1 MTDRKNMFDG
11 AKVKAMIA
19 DMGLTSIE
27 IAQKAGLSRVQM
39 SGYIHG
45 RRNPKRITVQRIAD
59 ALHVKISEIS
69 KYEEEIEVPAVSQN
83 TESTGVSDALTSSVL
98 QFIFSEIVRGVATT
112 SQLEVAKKTGLSHA
126 QINRIVS
133 GKADLS
139 NFPVGAFLRLCP
151 QLINRN
157 ALTSS
162 VQEENVAAWLFRA
175 IGGMNDSEKLML
187 KNVIETTMPRF
198 ACHGDSKNEKP
209 ELCASE
215 CMGNSDSNGE
225 GR

>member
-27 IAQKAGLSRVQM
+27 IAKKAGISREQF
-39 SGYIHG
+39 SNYIHG

-69 KYEEEIEVPAVSQN
+69 GYEEEIEVPAVPQN
-83 TESTGVSDALTSSVL
+83 TESTGSSDALTSSVL

-112 SQLEVAKKTGLSHA
+112 SQAEVAKKTGLSHA

-139 NFPVGAFLRLCP
+139 NFPIGALLRLCP
-151 QLINRN
+151 QLINRG
-157 ALTSS
+157 ALTSF
-162 VQEENVAAWLFRA
+162 QEDVAAWLFRA

-215 CMGNSDSNGE
+215 CAESSDKSNGE
-225 GR
+225 GI

>member
-27 IAQKAGLSRVQM
+27 IAQKAGLSRMQL
-39 SGYIHG
+39 SSYIHG
-45 RRNPKRITVQRIAD
+45 RRNPKRITVQKIAD

-69 KYEEEIEVPAVSQN
+69 GFVDENSA
-83 TESTGVSDALTSSVL
+83 ESTGNLNTTPADSSADEQNILNFVASSL
-98 QFIFSEIVRGVATT
+98 KRARLSE
-112 SQLEVAKKTGLSHA
+112 SQAAIAE
-126 QINRIVS
+126 RIGVS
-133 GKADLS
+133 GSYISRLLSGEADFA
-139 NFPVGAFLRLCP
+139 NFPLLAFLRLCP
-151 QLINRN
+151 QLINRS
-157 ALTSS
+157 ALTSL
-162 VQEENVAAWLFRA
+162 QEEDVAAWLFRA
-175 IGGMNDSEKLML
+175 IGGMTDSEKLML

-198 ACHGDSKNEKP
+198 ACHGDSKNEKS

-215 CMGNSDSNGE
+215 CMGSSDSNGE

>member
-27 IAQKAGLSRVQM
+27 IAKKAGISREQF
-39 SGYIHG
+39 SNYIHG

-69 KYEEEIEVPAVSQN
+69 GYADENSA
-83 TESTGVSDALTSSVL
+83 ESTENLNTTPADSSADEQNILNFVASSLKRARLSESQVAIAERIGVSGSYISRL
-98 QFIFSEIVRGVATT
+98 
-112 SQLEVAKKTGLSHA
+112 LS
-126 QINRIVS
+126 
-133 GKADLS
+133 GEADFA
-139 NFPVGAFLRLCP
+139 NFPLLAFLRLCP
-151 QLINRN
+151 QLINRS
-157 ALTSS
+157 ALTSL
-162 VQEENVAAWLFRA
+162 QEEDVAAWLFRA

-187 KNVIETTMPRF
+187 KQVIETTMPRF

-209 ELCASE
+209 ELCTSE
-215 CMGNSDSNGE
+215 CMGSSDSNGE
-225 GR
+225 GI

>member
-27 IAQKAGLSRVQM
+27 IAKKAGISREQF
-39 SGYIHG
+39 SNYIHG

-59 ALHVKISEIS
+59 ALRVKISEIS
-69 KYEEEIEVPAVSQN
+69 RYEEEIEVPAVPQN
-83 TESTGVSDALTSSVL
+83 TESTGSSDALTSSVL

-139 NFPVGAFLRLCP
+139 NFPIGALLRLCP
-151 QLINRN
+151 QLINRS
-157 ALTSS
+157 ALTL
-162 VQEENVAAWLFRA
+162 VQEEDVAAWLFRA
-175 IGGMNDSEKLML
+175 IGSMTDSEKLML
-187 KNVIETTMPRF
+187 KQVIETTMPRF
-198 ACHGDSKNEKP
+198 ACHGDSKNEKS

-215 CMGNSDSNGE
+215 CMGSSDSNGE

>member
-27 IAQKAGLSRVQM
+27 IAKKAGISREQF
-39 SGYIHG
+39 SNYIHG

-69 KYEEEIEVPAVSQN
+69 GYADENSA
-83 TESTGVSDALTSSVL
+83 ESTENLNTTPADSSADEQNILNFVASSLKRARLSESQVAIAERIGVSGSYISRL
-98 QFIFSEIVRGVATT
+98 
-112 SQLEVAKKTGLSHA
+112 LS
-126 QINRIVS
+126 
-133 GKADLS
+133 GEADFA
-139 NFPVGAFLRLCP
+139 NFPLLAFLRLCP
-151 QLINRN
+151 QLINRG
-157 ALTSS
+157 ALTSIH
-162 VQEENVAAWLFRA
+162 EDVAAWLFRA

-187 KNVIETTMPRF
+187 KQVIETTMPRF

-215 CMGNSDSNGE
+215 CMGSSDSNGE
-225 GR
+225 GI